1 MTRERVVHWIAHFNE
16 DSLDVPDGL
25 LDRRCV
31 FRLNGVAYED
41 TLGRSTADPLVRLL
55 GRGPGAYRL
64 LAKRLRFALPDAQV
78 TMVDLAPPAAL
89 PGLMTGTWKLTGTG
103 RDTGEPLEAEVGFA
117 LVLDAAGAVVECAVE
132 IAQPHLDAIASAAN
146 G

>member
-1 MTRERVVHWIAHFNE
+1 MISERLVQWIALFNE
-16 DSLDVPDGL
+16 DSLDVPDAF

-31 FRLNGVAYED
+31 FRLNGTAYED

-55 GRGPGAYRL
+55 GRGPSAYRL
-64 LAKRLRFALPDAQV
+64 LAKRLRFALPDARV
-78 TMVDLAPPAAL
+78 TLVDLAPPDAL
-89 PGLMTGTWKLTGTG
+89 PGLMTGTWTLTGTG
-103 RDTGEPLEAEVGFA
+103 RDSGEPLEAEVGFV
-117 LVLDAAGAVVECAVE
+117 LVVDAAGAVTECAVE